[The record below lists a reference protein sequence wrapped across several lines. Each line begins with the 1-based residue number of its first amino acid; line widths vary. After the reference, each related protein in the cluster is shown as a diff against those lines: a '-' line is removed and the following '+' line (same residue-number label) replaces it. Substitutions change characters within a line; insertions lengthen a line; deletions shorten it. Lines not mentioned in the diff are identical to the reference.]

1 MKTFEYQKQILEHH
15 LDTFGHVNNATY
27 LELYEEAR
35 WDFISKNGYGL
46 KEIHR
51 YQKGPVILDVK
62 CRYKKEIVNREVIT
76 IRSKS
81 LSLRGKIGQIHQE
94 ILKEN
99 GEIAS
104 DATFTV
110 GFMDMQ
116 ERKLVAPTELWLR
129 AIGMQE

>member
-35 WDFISKNGYGL
+35 LDFISKNGYGL